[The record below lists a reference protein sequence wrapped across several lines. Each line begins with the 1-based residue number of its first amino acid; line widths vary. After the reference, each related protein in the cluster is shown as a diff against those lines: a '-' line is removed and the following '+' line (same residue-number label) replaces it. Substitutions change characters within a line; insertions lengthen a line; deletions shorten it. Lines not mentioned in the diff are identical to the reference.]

1 MASHHPQKRL
11 VGPLGRARGLG
22 SAKSGLQH
30 WWAQRVTAV
39 ALVPLTLWFVWSVVH
54 LTGADQARVHDWLSR
69 PASAILMSL
78 FIVATFYHLAL
89 GVQVVI
95 EDYVH
100 SEKAKLLGVLAVK
113 FLAAAL
119 AVLGIIAVL
128 KILFFTLL
136 AEVPPNAPLR

>member
-22 SAKSGLQH
+22 SAKHGVQH
-30 WWAQRVTAV
+30 WWAQRVSAV
-39 ALVPLTLWFVWSVVH
+39 ALIPLTLWFVYSVVH
-54 LTGADQARVHDWLSR
+54 LTGADQRIVLTWLHK

-78 FIVATFYHLAL
+78 FVVATFYHLAL

-100 SEKAKLLGVLAVK
+100 REGVKVTSLLLFKGLIVLTA
-113 FLAAAL
+113 AAAL
-119 AVLGIIAVL
+119 FTVLRVAVGG
-128 KILFFTLL
+128 
-136 AEVPPNAPLR
+136 

>member
-11 VGPLGRARGLG
+11 AGPLARARGLG
-22 SAKSGLQH
+22 SAKHGLQH
-30 WWAQRVTAV
+30 WWAQRVSAV
-39 ALVPLTLWFVWSVVH
+39 ALLPLTLWFVYSVIH

-69 PASAILMSL
+69 PATAILMSL

-100 SEKAKLLGVLAVK
+100 REGVKLTTMLLVKGLIVLTA
-113 FLAAAL
+113 AAAL
-119 AVLGIIAVL
+119 FTVLRVAVGS
-128 KILFFTLL
+128 
-136 AEVPPNAPLR
+136 